1 MARFKYL
8 SATLLALFLSLASCS
23 NNSTPSGDPSGNPP
37 EGGGG
42 SNPPAETTEKALFT
56 FSALFADQDEFTSSK
71 KVGEFTLSAS
81 VGSGKNTPKYY
92 TNGTNLRFY
101 HGNSFTISGAKM
113 TEINFNASYNNGGTV
128 TPSVGT
134 YDHETKVWTGDAT
147 SVTFTIG
154 TSGDATNGQYRVV
167 AIGVNQDV
175 SGEEP
180 GEGGGGSN
188 PPAPTGEHATF
199 DFSSLYSSMEAGSSE
214 EFTSLTGYGLTLS
227 ADKSSG
233 SNAPTVY
240 QNGYQLRL
248 YTNNKFTIAGSNI
261 TRVDFTFDTTKTGT
275 FTANSGTMGDT
286 TWTGST
292 NSLVLTV
299 ASGQRR
305 IKTMT
310 VYADIDE
317 TDIPETGGD
326 VPGGGGEESTHTAL
340 SVFIDIVAACTGT
353 TMTETQAKEYADTD
367 IGGYGI
373 AINWGTTSEYT
384 IETALTDALDYY
396 IPEYLVITEE
406 AVADYWDEEQ
416 TDPGYFSTLE
426 TSDSTVTVELG
437 TFVDGDVYLNITV
450 Y

>member
-8 SATLLALFLSLASCS
+8 SATLLALFLSLASCG
-23 NNSTPSGDPSGNPP
+23 NNPTPSGDPSGNPP
-37 EGGGG
+37 DGGGG
-42 SNPPAETTEKALFT
+42 SNPPGETLDKALFT
-56 FSALFADQDEFTSSK
+56 FSEEFQDGDGFTDPLTK
-71 KVGEFTLSAS
+71 GAFTMTAS
-81 VGSGKNTPKYY
+81 NGGSTNSPKYFV
-92 TNGTNLRFY
+92 NGNNLRFY
-101 HGNSFTISGAKM
+101 HGNTFTISGTKM
-113 TEINFNASYNNGGTV
+113 TEINFDASYNNSGDLSV
-128 TPSVGT
+128 SVGE
-134 YDHETKVWTGDAT
+134 YDHSTKKWTGDAT
-147 SVTFTIG
+147 TVTFTVTE
-154 TSGDATNGQYRVV
+154 TSGSTGQFRVV
-167 AIGVNQDV
+167 ALAVNQAVTDDT
-175 SGEEP
+175 G
-180 GEGGGGSN
+180 GGGGGSN

-199 DFSSLYSSMEAGSSE
+199 DFSVIYGNMQTDTD
-214 EFTSLTGYGLTLS
+214 EFSSLTGYGLTLS
-227 ADKSSG
+227 AVQGSG
-233 SNAPTVY
+233 STAPTIY
-240 QNGYQLRL
+240 KNGYQLRL
-248 YTNNKFTIAGSNI
+248 YANNEFTIAGSNI

>member
-23 NNSTPSGDPSGNPP
+23 NNPASPSDPGGTPP
-37 EGGGG
+37 EG
-42 SNPPAETTEKALFT
+42 NPGETTEKALFT
-56 FSALFADQDEFTSSK
+56 FSELLADQEGFSSK
-71 KVGEFTLSAS
+71 TIGSFTISAS
-81 VGSGKNTPKYY
+81 IGEGSNNPKYFA
-92 TNGTNLRFY
+92 NGTSLRFY
-101 HGNSFTISGAKM
+101 HGNTFTISGAKM
-113 TEINFNASYNNGGTV
+113 TEINFNGAYNNHGTV
-128 TPSVGT
+128 TASVGT
-134 YDHETKVWTGDAT
+134 FAEHKWTGDAT

-154 TSGDATNGQYRVV
+154 ADEGTSGQYRVV
-167 AIGVNQDV
+167 AIGVNQDA

-227 ADKSSG
+227 ADKGSG
-233 SNAPTVY
+233 STAPTVY

-275 FTANSGTMGDT
+275 FSVNSGTMGDT

-353 TMTETQAKEYADTD
+353 TMTETKAKEYADTD

-373 AINWGTTSEYT
+373 AIDWGTTSEYT
-384 IETALTDALDYY
+384 IETALTEALDSYM
-396 IPEYLVITEE
+396 PEYLVITEE
-406 AVADYWDEEQ
+406 ATADYWDEEQ

>member
-23 NNSTPSGDPSGNPP
+23 NNPASPSDPGGTPP

-42 SNPPAETTEKALFT
+42 GNPPATSGDKALFT
-56 FSALFADQDEFTSSK
+56 FSELLTNEQELQSPITI
-71 KVGEFTLSAS
+71 GEFTLTASAGTNNNS
-81 VGSGKNTPKYY
+81 PKYY
-92 TNGTNLRFY
+92 NNGTSLRFY
-101 HGNSFTISGAKM
+101 HGNTFTISGTKM
-113 TEINFNASYNNGGTV
+113 TEINFNASYNNSGDLTASAG
-128 TPSVGT
+128 S
-134 YDHETKVWTGDAT
+134 YDHDTKVWTGDAT
-147 SVTFTIG
+147 SVTFTVG
-154 TSGDATNGQYRVV
+154 ATSGSSGQFRVV
-167 AIGVNQDV
+167 AIGVNQSIDDDT
-175 SGEEP
+175 GG
-180 GEGGGGSN
+180 GEGGGGE

-199 DFSSLYSSMEAGSSE
+199 DFSSLYASMEAGTSD
-214 EFTSLTGYGLTLS
+214 EFTSLSGYGLTLS
-227 ADKSSG
+227 AETGSG
-233 SNAPTVY
+233 STAPTMF
-240 QNGYQLRL
+240 QNGYSLRL
-248 YTNNKFTIAGSNI
+248 YTGNEFTISGSNI
-261 TRVDFTFDTTKTGT
+261 TRVDFTFDTTKSGT
-275 FTANSGTMGDT
+275 FTANTGTMGDLS
-286 TWTGST
+286 WTGST
-292 NSLVLTV
+292 NELVLTV
-299 ASGQRR
+299 ATGQRR
-305 IKTMT
+305 IKSLT

-326 VPGGGGEESTHTAL
+326 VPGGGESTYTAL

-353 TMTETQAKEYADTD
+353 TMTEAEAKEYADTD

-406 AVADYWDEEQ
+406 PTADYWDEGK